1 MRFLVNKGKLLTAK
15 KYTIL
20 VIPEGSHRVRRF
32 ALKINVLR
40 GIGVSF
46 AVLFL
51 VVCGFLTDYALTSFD
66 QHEFNR
72 LQAETLAQ
80 KNQIRDLS
88 ASLDSVQQEL
98 LVLAQNDAKVR
109 VLANLTK
116 PKIDGLTG
124 VGGPLASGSEAEYPE
139 IQQKI
144 DRIREAID
152 LRRKS
157 QEEVQGILNDQR
169 SLLAAKPSGLPTRGW
184 TTSSFGMRL
193 SPFTGKRSMHDGLDI
208 AARTGTPVQ
217 ATADGIVSRVV
228 TDPGYGKLVVI
239 EHGYGYRTYYGH
251 NSKIF
256 VKVGQRVKRGETI
269 SAVGNTGRSTGS
281 HVHYE
286 VRLNGVPLN
295 PKKFT

>member
-1 MRFLVNKGKLLTAK
+1 MAAK
-15 KYTIL
+15 KFTVLI
-20 VIPEGSHRVRRF
+20 IPEGSHRVRRF
-32 ALKINVLR
+32 ALKLNVLR
-40 GIGVSF
+40 GIGATV

-51 VVCGFLTDYALTSFD
+51 IVGGLLTDYAFTRLD
-66 QHEFNR
+66 QHELTR

-80 KNQIRDLS
+80 KNQVRELS
-88 ASLDSVQQEL
+88 ASLDSLQQEL
-98 LVLAQNDAKVR
+98 LILAQNDAKVR

-116 PKIDGLTG
+116 PQTDGISG
-124 VGGPLASGSEAEYPE
+124 IGGPVASDPGSDYPAL
-139 IQQKI
+139 QQKI
-144 DRIREAID
+144 DKMREAID

-169 SLLAAKPSGLPTRGW
+169 SLLAAKPAGIPTRGW
-184 TTSSFGMRL
+184 VTSSFGMRQ

-256 VKVGQRVKRGETI
+256 VKVGQRIKRGETI
-269 SAVGNTGRSTGS
+269 SAVGNTGRSTGP

-295 PKKFT
+295 PKKFS